1 MLKRFGFDASC
12 LQQGHFFYKK
22 LGFHIRLACI
32 LLAFSICEGKMIHFT
47 ICWFAKML
55 GIPVPKREAI
65 KSQSPLYDFFAG
77 MVRFIVP
84 ARKIIKWDR
93 FSKEPNID
101 SFDADND
108 SSKSQSEDSD
118 DPSEPRDE
126 NDDESEEET
135 EERNEDSDYESED
148 ENEDQH
154 EDRSS

>member
-22 LGFHIRLACI
+22 LGIHIRLACI

-101 SFDADND
+101 SFEKRSHLMVFCAGTVNRTIPVE
-108 SSKSQSEDSD
+108 KN
-118 DPSEPRDE
+118 RKV
-126 NDDESEEET
+126 ET
-135 EERNEDSDYESED
+135 GA
-148 ENEDQH
+148 
-154 EDRSS
+154 